1 MTGAQMEQDALL
13 FWKLARAHNAV
24 SIALGSQCA
33 EAKSLRL
40 DIDCVA
46 MHTDW
51 PLLRERAEDVIAVA
65 RAQRARA

>member
-1 MTGAQMEQDALL
+1 MTALEMERDALL

-24 SIALGSQCA
+24 SIAHGSHCA

-51 PLLRERAEDVIAVA
+51 PLLRERAEAVIAVA
-65 RAQRARA
+65 QAQRARA